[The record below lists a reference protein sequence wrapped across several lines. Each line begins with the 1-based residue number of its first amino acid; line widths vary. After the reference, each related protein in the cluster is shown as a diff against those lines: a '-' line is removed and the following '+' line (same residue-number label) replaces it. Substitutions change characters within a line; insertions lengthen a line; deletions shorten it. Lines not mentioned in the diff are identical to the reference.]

1 MYGRSYFKIINALK
15 LMDLAFESLSPQE
28 AAESNTKLV
37 ITTRTEAKFLTK
49 KEILLDTDL
58 LENPVLSKARIFRS
72 IMRGYQDDHL
82 IIGID
87 PGNRIGISIIYLQN
101 EIGSLVVS
109 SPKSAIDLVIV
120 FLEGIPS
127 KNKIVRIGDGDIG
140 MSQYIARMIKLKF
153 KNVVNIEIVDEYGTS
168 LPRNTGVNRRGIRD
182 KLSAKTIALR
192 SGRQFIH

>member
-1 MYGRSYFKIINALK
+1 
-15 LMDLAFESLSPQE
+15 MDLAFESLSPQE
-28 AAESNTKLV
+28 AAESNTELV

-58 LENPVLSKARIFRS
+58 PENPVLSKARIFRS

-101 EIGSLVVS
+101 EIESLVVS
-109 SPKSAIDLVIV
+109 SPNSAIDLVIA
-120 FLEGIPS
+120 FLEGIQS
-127 KNKIVRIGDGDIG
+127 KKKIVRIGDGDMD
-140 MSQYIARMIKLKF
+140 MSQYIARTIKLKF

-192 SGRQFIH
+192 CGRQFLH